1 MKGSLKTTCDMEKAV
16 KFLEICI
23 LTKVNSTKTK
33 FTEMVFAITQ
43 AVIDMRDNGKT
54 TIKTEKAFFIVQ
66 TAIDIK
72 ANMKMD

>member
-1 MKGSLKTTCDMEKAV
+1 MKM
-16 KFLEICI
+16 
-23 LTKVNSTKTK
+23 TKG
-33 FTEMVFAITQ
+33 TEQAFSITQ